1 MGAATTQQLHHHRPL
16 TDVAPG
22 RLDWLAESGPV
33 GADAPSG
40 PAAAAEISTAIVGLM
55 RSRCGRG
62 PTKAKTVVTPDL
74 AVVTLDDCLT
84 RAERTLADQGYDL
97 LVTEVR
103 DALHEAIRPEAEQA
117 VSALTGRPV
126 FAYLASQSRASER
139 AVLAFV
145 LADPAA

>member
-22 RLDWLAESGPV
+22 GLDWLAESGRAE
-33 GADAPSG
+33 ADAPSG
-40 PAAAAEISTAIVGLM
+40 PAAAEISTAIVGLM
-55 RSRCGRG
+55 RSHCGRG
-62 PTKAKTVVTPDL
+62 PTKAKTVVTPEL

-84 RAERTLADQGYDL
+84 RAEKTLADTGYDL

-145 LADPAA
+145 LADPGA